1 MKKVV
6 ALGEVLLRLSTKDY
20 LKFSQAIEMN
30 ADYGG
35 SELNVLT
42 GLSNFGMQSEMITR
56 LPANDIAETAL
67 MQMRKYNVG
76 TNHIVKGGDR
86 LGLYFLEKGASVRG
100 SKIIYD
106 RAYSSFAQIERGMID
121 WEAAFKDATWF
132 HWSGIT
138 PGVSQGAADVCM
150 EAIEVASAM
159 GLTISTDFNYR
170 ANLWNYGKTPGE
182 IMEKMVAKCHV
193 ILAGDYASKQYFD
206 ISPEG
211 NSEKELQESLCKK
224 LKTRF
229 PSAEKI
235 IITNRKNISALH
247 NTWSAVMFDGS
258 SLLESTAYNITDIV
272 DRIGAGDSF
281 MGALIYG
288 LNHFDNQKALDF
300 AVAASCL
307 KHTIYGDANLV
318 SKEDVEDLMNGN
330 TSGRVKR

>member
-6 ALGEVLLRLSTKDY
+6 ALGEVLLRLSTKGH
-20 LKFSQAIEMN
+20 LKFSQAIELN

-42 GLSNFGMQSEMITR
+42 GLANFGMQAEMVTR
-56 LPANDIAETAL
+56 LPENDIAQTAL
-67 MQMRKYNVG
+67 MQMRKYNIG
-76 TNHIVKGGDR
+76 TKHILKGGKR

-106 RAYSSFAQIERGMID
+106 RAHSSFADIEKGMID
-121 WEAAFKDATWF
+121 WETVFKDAAWF

-138 PGVSQGAADVCM
+138 PGVSQGAADVCL
-150 EAIEVASAM
+150 EAIEMATDL
-159 GLTISTDFNYR
+159 GLTVSTDFNYR
-170 ANLWNYGKTPGE
+170 ANLWNYGKTPGD
-182 IMEKMVAKCHV
+182 IMEKMVSKCHV
-193 ILAGDYASKQYFD
+193 ILAGDYASKQYFNIVPD
-206 ISPEG
+206 G
-211 NSEKELQESLCKK
+211 DSEEKLQQSLCEK
-224 LKTRF
+224 LKQHF
-229 PSAEKI
+229 PNSKKI

-247 NTWSAVMFDGS
+247 NKWSAVMYDGEKMRS
-258 SLLESTAYNITDIV
+258 SQSYDITDIV

-288 LNHFDNQKALDF
+288 LSHYNDQKALDF

-318 SKEDVEDLMNGN
+318 SKEDVENLMGGD
-330 TSGRVKR
+330 TSGRVNR